1 MTRARPT
8 REERKARTRGLL
20 LDAGAKVFARRG
32 FHAASVEEIAEEAG
46 FSTGA
51 LYSNFSGKEDLFLAL
66 LEEEIAEDVRNY
78 GEIFERARD
87 LDEQARGGADEWMR
101 ELQRD
106 PEHFALF
113 IEFWAYAARDP
124 DLRRK
129 FAARF
134 GAFREAFGRMVE
146 KAAAEMGVE
155 LAPGVA
161 EQLGTVVNALGNG
174 MALEKVSDP
183 DAVPD
188 ELLGFVLSFLF
199 QALLEAV
206 RAGQFPEDAQATR
219 ARARTR

>member
-1 MTRARPT
+1 MPRTRLT
-8 REERKARTRGLL
+8 REQRKALTRDLL

-32 FHAASVEEIAEEAG
+32 FHGASVEEIAEEAG

-66 LEEEIAEDVRNY
+66 LDEEIAEDVRKY
-78 GEIFERARD
+78 GDIFERARD

-124 DLRRK
+124 ELRRR
-129 FAARF
+129 FATRF

-146 KAAAEMGVE
+146 TGAADLGVE
-155 LAPGVA
+155 LEPGVA
-161 EQLGTVVNALGNG
+161 QQLGTVVNALGNG
-174 MALEKVSDP
+174 MALEKIADP

-188 ELLGFVLSFLF
+188 ELLGSVLSFLF
-199 QALLEAV
+199 QALLRAAEA
-206 RAGQFPEDAQATR
+206 GEFPEDARSVPRRGAS
-219 ARARTR
+219 

>member
-1 MTRARPT
+1 MPPTRLS
-8 REERKARTRGLL
+8 REERKAQTRDLL
-20 LDAGAKVFARRG
+20 LEAAAKVFARRG
-32 FHAASVEEIAEEAG
+32 FHGASVEEIADEAG

-66 LEEEIAEDVRNY
+66 LDEEIAEDVRKY
-78 GEIFERARD
+78 DDIFERARSV
-87 LDEQARGGADEWMR
+87 DEQARGGADEWMR

-124 DLRRK
+124 ELRRR

-134 GAFREAFGRMVE
+134 GAFREAFGRMVQ
-146 KAAAEMGVE
+146 KGATEMGVE
-155 LAPGVA
+155 LSPGIA

-188 ELLGFVLSFLF
+188 ELLGSVLAFLF
-199 QALLEAV
+199 EALLRAA
-206 RAGQFPEDAQATR
+206 RAGEFPEDAQPVVGR
-219 ARARTR
+219 GVR

>member
-1 MTRARPT
+1 LPPT
-8 REERKARTRGLL
+8 RLTREQRKALTRDLL
-20 LDAGAKVFARRG
+20 LEAGSKVFARRG
-32 FHAASVEEIAEEAG
+32 FHGASVEEIAEEAG

-66 LEEEIAEDVRNY
+66 LDEEIAEDVRKY
-78 GEIFERARD
+78 DEIFNRARG

-106 PEHFALF
+106 PQHFALF

-124 DLRRK
+124 ELRRR

-146 KAAAEMGVE
+146 KGAAEMGVE
-155 LAPGVA
+155 LEPGVA

-174 MALEKVSDP
+174 VALEKVADP

-199 QALLEAV
+199 QALL
-206 RAGQFPEDAQATR
+206 RAGQAGEFPEDAHPLAVR
-219 ARARTR
+219 GEA